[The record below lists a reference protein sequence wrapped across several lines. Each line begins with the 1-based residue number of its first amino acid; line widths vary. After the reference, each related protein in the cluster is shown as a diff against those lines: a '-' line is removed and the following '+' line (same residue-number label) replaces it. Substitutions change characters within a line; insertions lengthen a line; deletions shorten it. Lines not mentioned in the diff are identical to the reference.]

1 MAVEHGLQQLKSAR
15 ARDSICKATIQ
26 LLAELG
32 YAETTIA
39 GVAQNAGFSKGAVQY
54 HFPTKEEL
62 IAATVEHLL
71 MRTVSSASQSYE
83 SVDSALLNAW
93 QRLVNTSAYRA
104 LLEVLNAARIDRK
117 LRLRISAELVA
128 WGKNLDKQSL
138 TIYQSANE
146 QLPAHEGD
154 TEVVML
160 LNMTRSFMRGL
171 LTQEQYRVSPEETLT
186 YVAKWIEL
194 IAPMLKLR
202 STGISDVDK
211 AITTKNNIREEQQ
224 EKRTTLERTK
234 DECDKRGNR
243 RV

>member
-1 MAVEHGLQQLKSAR
+1 MAVEQGLQQLKSAR

-71 MRTVSSASQSYE
+71 MRTVSSANQSYE

-171 LTQEQYRVSPEETLT
+171 LTQEQYGVSPEETLT
-186 YVAKWIEL
+186 YVAKWVEL

-202 STGISDVDK
+202 STRISDGVK
-211 AITTKNNIREEQQ
+211 AVTTTDNI
-224 EKRTTLERTK
+224 
-234 DECDKRGNR
+234 
-243 RV
+243 

>member
-1 MAVEHGLQQLKSAR
+1 M
-15 ARDSICKATIQ
+15 CKATIQ

-83 SVDSALLNAW
+83 SVDSALLNVW

-104 LLEVLNAARIDRK
+104 LPEVLNAARIDRK

-171 LTQEQYRVSPEETLT
+171 LTQEQYGVSPEETLT
-186 YVAKWIEL
+186 YVAKWVEL

-202 STGISDVDK
+202 STRISDGVK
-211 AITTKNNIREEQQ
+211 AVTTTDNI
-224 EKRTTLERTK
+224 
-234 DECDKRGNR
+234 
-243 RV
+243 

>member
-1 MAVEHGLQQLKSAR
+1 MAVDQGLQQLKSAR
-15 ARDSICKATIQ
+15 ARDNMCKATIQ

-128 WGKNLDKQSL
+128 WGKNLDQQSL

-154 TEVVML
+154 AEVVML

-171 LTQEQYRVSPEETLT
+171 LTQEQYGVSPEETLT

-202 STGISDVDK
+202 STRTSDGDK
-211 AITTKNNIREEQQ
+211 ATTTKNNSRKEQH
-224 EKRTTLERTK
+224 
-234 DECDKRGNR
+234 
-243 RV
+243 

>member
-1 MAVEHGLQQLKSAR
+1 MAVEQGLQQLKSAR
-15 ARDSICKATIQ
+15 ARDSMCKATIQ

-171 LTQEQYRVSPEETLT
+171 LTQEQYGVSPEETLT
-186 YVAKWIEL
+186 YVAKWVEL

-202 STGISDVDK
+202 STRISDGVK
-211 AITTKNNIREEQQ
+211 AVTTTDNIRKEQQ
-224 EKRTTLERTK
+224 
-234 DECDKRGNR
+234 
-243 RV
+243 

>member
-1 MAVEHGLQQLKSAR
+1 MAVEQGLQQLKSAR
-15 ARDSICKATIQ
+15 ARDSMCKATIQ

-71 MRTVSSASQSYE
+71 MRTESSASQSYE

-171 LTQEQYRVSPEETLT
+171 LTQEQYGVSPEETLT
-186 YVAKWIEL
+186 YVAKWVEL

-202 STGISDVDK
+202 STRISDGVK
-211 AITTKNNIREEQQ
+211 AIATTDNIRKEQQ
-224 EKRTTLERTK
+224 
-234 DECDKRGNR
+234 
-243 RV
+243 

>member
-1 MAVEHGLQQLKSAR
+1 M
-15 ARDSICKATIQ
+15 CKATIQ

-171 LTQEQYRVSPEETLT
+171 LTQEQYGVSPEETLT
-186 YVAKWIEL
+186 YVAKWVEL

-202 STGISDVDK
+202 STRISDGVK
-211 AITTKNNIREEQQ
+211 AITTTDNIRKEQQ
-224 EKRTTLERTK
+224 
-234 DECDKRGNR
+234 
-243 RV
+243 

>member
-1 MAVEHGLQQLKSAR
+1 MAVEQGLQQLKSAR
-15 ARDSICKATIQ
+15 ARDSMCKATIQ

-128 WGKNLDKQSL
+128 WGKNLDQQSL

-154 TEVVML
+154 AEVVML

-171 LTQEQYRVSPEETLT
+171 LTQEQYGVSPEETLT

-202 STGISDVDK
+202 STGISDGDK
-211 AITTKNNIREEQQ
+211 VITTKNNFRKEQQ
-224 EKRTTLERTK
+224 
-234 DECDKRGNR
+234 
-243 RV
+243 

>member
-1 MAVEHGLQQLKSAR
+1 MAVEQGLQQLKSAR
-15 ARDSICKATIQ
+15 ARDSMCKATIQ

-39 GVAQNAGFSKGAVQY
+39 GVAQNAGFSKGAVQH

-171 LTQEQYRVSPEETLT
+171 LTQEQYGVSPEETLT
-186 YVAKWIEL
+186 YVAKWVEL

-202 STGISDVDK
+202 STRISDGVK
-211 AITTKNNIREEQQ
+211 AIATTDNIRKEQQ
-224 EKRTTLERTK
+224 
-234 DECDKRGNR
+234 
-243 RV
+243 

>member
-1 MAVEHGLQQLKSAR
+1 MAVEQGLQQLKSAR

-171 LTQEQYRVSPEETLT
+171 LTQEQYGVSPEETLT
-186 YVAKWIEL
+186 YVAKWVEL

-202 STGISDVDK
+202 SSRISDGVK
-211 AITTKNNIREEQQ
+211 AITTTDNIRKEQQ
-224 EKRTTLERTK
+224 
-234 DECDKRGNR
+234 
-243 RV
+243 

>member
-1 MAVEHGLQQLKSAR
+1 M
-15 ARDSICKATIQ
+15 CKATIQ

-62 IAATVEHLL
+62 IAATVEHLI
-71 MRTVSSASQSYE
+71 MRTESSASQSYE

-138 TIYQSANE
+138 TIYQSANT
-146 QLPAHEGD
+146 QLPNHEGD
-154 TEVVML
+154 AEVVML

-171 LTQEQYRVSPEETLT
+171 LTQEQYGVSPEETLT
-186 YVAKWIEL
+186 YVAKWVEL

-202 STGISDVDK
+202 STRISDGVK
-211 AITTKNNIREEQQ
+211 AITTSDSIRKEQQ
-224 EKRTTLERTK
+224 
-234 DECDKRGNR
+234 
-243 RV
+243 

>member
-1 MAVEHGLQQLKSAR
+1 M
-15 ARDSICKATIQ
+15 CKATIQ

-71 MRTVSSASQSYE
+71 MRTESSASQSYE

-138 TIYQSANE
+138 TIYQIANE

-171 LTQEQYRVSPEETLT
+171 LTQEQYGVSPEETLT
-186 YVAKWIEL
+186 YVAKWVEL

-202 STGISDVDK
+202 STRISDGVK
-211 AITTKNNIREEQQ
+211 AITTTDNIRKEQQ
-224 EKRTTLERTK
+224 
-234 DECDKRGNR
+234 
-243 RV
+243 

>member
-1 MAVEHGLQQLKSAR
+1 MVVFSILRRGCTGAVEQGLQQLKSAR

-83 SVDSALLNAW
+83 SVESALLNAW

-171 LTQEQYRVSPEETLT
+171 LTQEQYGVSPEETLT
-186 YVAKWIEL
+186 YVAKWVEL

-202 STGISDVDK
+202 STRISDGVK
-211 AITTKNNIREEQQ
+211 AITTTDNIRKEQQ
-224 EKRTTLERTK
+224 
-234 DECDKRGNR
+234 
-243 RV
+243 

>member
-1 MAVEHGLQQLKSAR
+1 MAVEQGLQQLKSAR
-15 ARDSICKATIQ
+15 ARDSMCKATIQ

-71 MRTVSSASQSYE
+71 MRTESSASQSYE

-146 QLPAHEGD
+146 QLSAHEGD

-160 LNMTRSFMRGL
+160 LNMTRSLMRGL
-171 LTQEQYRVSPEETLT
+171 LTQEQYGVSPEETLT
-186 YVAKWIEL
+186 YVAKWVEL

-202 STGISDVDK
+202 GTRISDGVK
-211 AITTKNNIREEQQ
+211 AITTTDNIRKEQQ
-224 EKRTTLERTK
+224 
-234 DECDKRGNR
+234 
-243 RV
+243 

>member
-1 MAVEHGLQQLKSAR
+1 MAVEQGMQQLKSAR
-15 ARDSICKATIQ
+15 ARDSMCKATIQ

-171 LTQEQYRVSPEETLT
+171 LTQEQYGVSPEETLT
-186 YVAKWIEL
+186 YVAKWVEL

-202 STGISDVDK
+202 STRISDGVK
-211 AITTKNNIREEQQ
+211 AITTTDNIRKEQQ
-224 EKRTTLERTK
+224 
-234 DECDKRGNR
+234 
-243 RV
+243 

>member
-1 MAVEHGLQQLKSAR
+1 M
-15 ARDSICKATIQ
+15 CKATIQ

-138 TIYQSANE
+138 TIYQSANT
-146 QLPAHEGD
+146 QLPNHEGD
-154 TEVVML
+154 AEVVML

-171 LTQEQYRVSPEETLT
+171 LTQEQYGVSPEETLT
-186 YVAKWIEL
+186 YVAKWVEL

-202 STGISDVDK
+202 STRISDGVK
-211 AITTKNNIREEQQ
+211 AITTTDNIRKEQQ
-224 EKRTTLERTK
+224 
-234 DECDKRGNR
+234 
-243 RV
+243 

>member
-1 MAVEHGLQQLKSAR
+1 M
-15 ARDSICKATIQ
+15 
-26 LLAELG
+26 
-32 YAETTIA
+32 
-39 GVAQNAGFSKGAVQY
+39 QY

-71 MRTVSSASQSYE
+71 MRAESSASQSYE

-146 QLPAHEGD
+146 QLSAHEGD

-171 LTQEQYRVSPEETLT
+171 LT
-186 YVAKWIEL
+186 
-194 IAPMLKLR
+194 
-202 STGISDVDK
+202 
-211 AITTKNNIREEQQ
+211 
-224 EKRTTLERTK
+224 
-234 DECDKRGNR
+234 
-243 RV
+243 

>member
-1 MAVEHGLQQLKSAR
+1 MAVEQGLQQLKSAR

-128 WGKNLDKQSL
+128 WGKNLDQQSL

-154 TEVVML
+154 VEVIML

-171 LTQEQYRVSPEETLT
+171 LTQEQYGVSPEETLT
-186 YVAKWIEL
+186 YVAKWVEL
-194 IAPMLKLR
+194 IAPLLKLR
-202 STGISDVDK
+202 STRLSDGDK
-211 AITTKNNIREEQQ
+211 AITTTDNIRKEQQ
-224 EKRTTLERTK
+224 
-234 DECDKRGNR
+234 
-243 RV
+243 

>member
-1 MAVEHGLQQLKSAR
+1 M
-15 ARDSICKATIQ
+15 CKATIQ

-71 MRTVSSASQSYE
+71 MRTESSASQSYE

-93 QRLVNTSAYRA
+93 LRLVNTSAYRA

-171 LTQEQYRVSPEETLT
+171 LTQEQYGVSPEETLT
-186 YVAKWIEL
+186 YVAKWVEL

-202 STGISDVDK
+202 SSRISDGVK
-211 AITTKNNIREEQQ
+211 AITTTDNIRKEQQ
-224 EKRTTLERTK
+224 
-234 DECDKRGNR
+234 
-243 RV
+243 

>member
-1 MAVEHGLQQLKSAR
+1 M
-15 ARDSICKATIQ
+15 CKATIQ

-146 QLPAHEGD
+146 QLSAHEGD

-171 LTQEQYRVSPEETLT
+171 LTQEQYGVSPEETLT
-186 YVAKWIEL
+186 YVAKWVEL

-202 STGISDVDK
+202 STRISDGVK
-211 AITTKNNIREEQQ
+211 AVTTTDNI
-224 EKRTTLERTK
+224 
-234 DECDKRGNR
+234 
-243 RV
+243 

>member
-1 MAVEHGLQQLKSAR
+1 MAVDQGLQQLKSAR
-15 ARDSICKATIQ
+15 ARDNMCKATIQ

-62 IAATVEHLL
+62 IAAPVEHLL

-128 WGKNLDKQSL
+128 WGKNLDQQSL

-154 TEVVML
+154 AEVVML

-171 LTQEQYRVSPEETLT
+171 LTQEQYGVSPEETLT

-202 STGISDVDK
+202 STRTSDGDK
-211 AITTKNNIREEQQ
+211 ATTTKNNSRKEQQ
-224 EKRTTLERTK
+224 
-234 DECDKRGNR
+234 
-243 RV
+243 

>member
-1 MAVEHGLQQLKSAR
+1 M
-15 ARDSICKATIQ
+15 CKATIQ

-39 GVAQNAGFSKGAVQY
+39 GVAQNAGFSKGAAQY

-138 TIYQSANE
+138 TIYQSANT
-146 QLPAHEGD
+146 QLPNHEGD
-154 TEVVML
+154 AEVVML
-160 LNMTRSFMRGL
+160 RNMTRSFMRGL
-171 LTQEQYRVSPEETLT
+171 LTQEQYGVSPEETLT
-186 YVAKWIEL
+186 YVAKWVEL

-202 STGISDVDK
+202 STRISDGVK
-211 AITTKNNIREEQQ
+211 AVTTTDNI
-224 EKRTTLERTK
+224 
-234 DECDKRGNR
+234 
-243 RV
+243 

>member
-1 MAVEHGLQQLKSAR
+1 MAVEQGLQQLKSAR

-146 QLPAHEGD
+146 QLLTHEGD
-154 TEVVML
+154 AEVVML

-171 LTQEQYRVSPEETLT
+171 LTQEQYGVSPEETLT
-186 YVAKWIEL
+186 YVAKWVEL

-202 STGISDVDK
+202 STRISDGVK
-211 AITTKNNIREEQQ
+211 AITTTDSIRKEQQ
-224 EKRTTLERTK
+224 
-234 DECDKRGNR
+234 
-243 RV
+243 

>member
-1 MAVEHGLQQLKSAR
+1 MAVEQGLQQLKSAR
-15 ARDSICKATIQ
+15 ARDSMCKATIQ

-32 YAETTIA
+32 YAETTIS

-171 LTQEQYRVSPEETLT
+171 LTQEQYGVSPEETLT
-186 YVAKWIEL
+186 YVAKWVEL

-202 STGISDVDK
+202 STRISDGVK
-211 AITTKNNIREEQQ
+211 AVTTTDNI
-224 EKRTTLERTK
+224 
-234 DECDKRGNR
+234 
-243 RV
+243 

>member
-1 MAVEHGLQQLKSAR
+1 MKF
-15 ARDSICKATIQ
+15 T
-26 LLAELG
+26 
-32 YAETTIA
+32 
-39 GVAQNAGFSKGAVQY
+39 
-54 HFPTKEEL
+54 
-62 IAATVEHLL
+62 
-71 MRTVSSASQSYE
+71 SASQSYE

-146 QLPAHEGD
+146 QLPNHEGD
-154 TEVVML
+154 AEVVML

-171 LTQEQYRVSPEETLT
+171 LTQEQYGVSPEETLT
-186 YVAKWIEL
+186 YVAKWVEL

-202 STGISDVDK
+202 GIVRPTSPLAVRWSYSRRSLSSSQLIK
-211 AITTKNNIREEQQ
+211 AK
-224 EKRTTLERTK
+224 EKKHRTAPTCCKFKTLKTRLLI
-234 DECDKRGNR
+234 
-243 RV
+243 